1 MWPRKQQQRKEYKT
15 MFKAIAITLTLGAL
29 TATANTLPPTPE
41 APATVQH

>member
-1 MWPRKQQQRKEYKT
+1 

-41 APATVQH
+41 APSTAQL